1 MKKLLIIN
9 LIFAVTIFLFSS
21 CATQNVFNYEKGLT
35 HDSLLLSKAAYRIR
49 IDDKVSLS
57 VWDHD
62 DLSIGSLYGIYNS
75 NEVYGKWVLVD
86 RAGEITLPR
95 IGRVTVAGKTI
106 RETEDTLT
114 KLFSKSIVNPILK
127 LQVLN
132 REISILGEVKNPGNL
147 LLEKESNPIMET
159 IAKAGDFDFY
169 ADKRAVRLIRQT
181 PEGPVMFQLDF
192 TTMPDL
198 FKSQIM
204 LQPGD
209 VIYVPTKKGKMLDK
223 KAPTLIPFTSVVTT
237 LAILATLIF

>member
-1 MKKLLIIN
+1 MKKLLFFPILVLFSAI
-9 LIFAVTIFLFSS
+9 LFSS
-21 CATQNVFNYEKGLT
+21 CATQNVYNYQRGLT
-35 HDSLLLSKAAYRIR
+35 HDSLLLSKAEYRLR
-49 IDDKVSLS
+49 VDDKISLS
-57 VWDHD
+57 IWDHD

-95 IGRVTVAGKTI
+95 IGRVKVAGKTL
-106 RETEDTLT
+106 RQSEDTLMQ
-114 KLFSKSIVNPILK
+114 LLSKSIVNPILK

-132 REISILGEVKNPGNL
+132 REVSVLGEVKNPGTL
-147 LLEKESNPIMET
+147 LLEKETNPIMET

-181 PEGPVMFQLDF
+181 PEGPVQFQLDF
-192 TTMPDL
+192 TKMPDL

-204 LQPGD
+204 VQPGD
-209 VIYVPTKKGKMLDK
+209 VIYIPTKKGKVLDK

>member
-1 MKKLLIIN
+1 MKKYIFIN
-9 LIFAVTIFLFSS
+9 LIFVFTLAILSS
-21 CATQNVFNYEKGLT
+21 CATQNVYNYEKGLT
-35 HDSLLLSKAAYRIR
+35 HDSLLLSKASYRLR
-49 IDDKVSLS
+49 VDDKISLS
-57 VWDHD
+57 IWDHD

-75 NEVYGKWVLVD
+75 NQVYGKWVLVD

-95 IGRVTVAGKTI
+95 IGRVLVVGKTI
-106 RETEDTLT
+106 RETEDTLN
-114 KLFSKSIVNPILK
+114 KLLSKSIVNPILK

-132 REISILGEVKNPGNL
+132 REISILGEVKNPGTL
-147 LLEKESNPIMET
+147 LLEKETNPIMET
-159 IAKAGDFDFY
+159 IARAGDFDFY

-192 TTMPDL
+192 TKMPDL

-204 LQPGD
+204 VQPGD
-209 VIYVPTKKGKMLDK
+209 VIYIPTKKGKMLDK